1 MDYKLKVFKEVAL
14 TKSFT
19 KAAQNL
25 NLSQPAVSKT
35 IKSLEAE
42 YGKAFFDRKGN
53 TISLTAAGLAFLNY
67 TEKILQLYQQAYEE
81 FLDEEVIFPTTL
93 KIGASTSVANYVLPP
108 LLAALE
114 QKEPKLQ
121 IHLMIGNTDKIQD
134 QLLNKELDMGIVEGN
149 KHHPRLTYQKFI
161 KDELVLVTGD
171 RNLPKI
177 PNPITAEQLQHLPFI
192 EREYGSGTREVI
204 TDAFRKQA
212 VTPPESSII
221 LSSTESIKSYL
232 QHSDSY
238 AFLSIHTVRNEL
250 LDQRL
255 QLIELE
261 DFSIYRWFYFIT
273 RPGYPTKMTDKIFHY
288 LKRAYNQK

>member
-114 QKEPKLQ
+114 KKEPKLQ

-149 KHHPRLTYQKFI
+149 K
-161 KDELVLVTGD
+161 
-171 RNLPKI
+171 
-177 PNPITAEQLQHLPFI
+177 
-192 EREYGSGTREVI
+192 
-204 TDAFRKQA
+204 
-212 VTPPESSII
+212 
-221 LSSTESIKSYL
+221 
-232 QHSDSY
+232 
-238 AFLSIHTVRNEL
+238 
-250 LDQRL
+250 
-255 QLIELE
+255 
-261 DFSIYRWFYFIT
+261 
-273 RPGYPTKMTDKIFHY
+273 
-288 LKRAYNQK
+288 